1 MSVLTAEV
9 VAEAIRSYHT
19 NERRTLP
26 QLIKKIDEKPP
37 LLNQIRV
44 TSEAD
49 LVNIDSTKEY
59 FIDGTIVLT
68 GAVSIEIPSTGIA
81 IRGYNFDTSR
91 LVCTAAAYKLF
102 TSPVGG
108 SGNLLIEN
116 VDIVVSGASSQVYDL
131 TGATGLEAIELYRVN
146 FSDCSSLG
154 VVENYRQGLEV
165 GTGRFGGTPNLTL
178 DGEWVGGYKSTT
190 TIARFLSSSMTGA
203 LFQAGA
209 TFSMN
214 SRFFSDI
221 NLDLP
226 ANAAFIDFA
235 PSHFPN
241 PNTLQIQGAI
251 ISRDG
256 VVDATDANITPNI
269 TATDLPT
276 TWYDNVGLPPTLV
289 GGALAVSAEA
299 ATVISNTTDFYP
311 INGTWVT
318 SSLVHFDSPS
328 NGQLKHLGSE
338 PTSYEVYSQMLLE
351 STANN
356 ELELRLAVF
365 RDSSST
371 TEYEKVMLRKV
382 NQLIGSRD
390 VAEFSYYT
398 TFILNQNDYAYF
410 EVKNTTSTANVTAEL
425 DSFWEVK
432 ARVR

>member
-1 MSVLTAEV
+1 MGTLTAELIADSV
-9 VAEAIRSYHT
+9 RDLYS
-19 NERRTLP
+19 NKSRTIAKLVE
-26 QLIKKIDEKPP
+26 KIDEKPP
-37 LLNQIRV
+37 LLQQIRV
-44 TSEAD
+44 TSETD
-49 LVNIDSTKEY
+49 FLNIDSTKEY
-59 FIDGTIVLT
+59 FIDGVITLT
-68 GAVSIEIPSTGIA
+68 GAVPIEIPSTGIA

-91 LVCTAAAYKLF
+91 LVCTAAAYTLF

-116 VDIVVSGASSQVYDL
+116 VDISISGASSQVYDL

-146 FSDCSSLG
+146 FSNCSSLG
-154 VVENYRQGLEV
+154 TVKSYRQGLES

-178 DGEWVGGYKSTT
+178 DGTWVGGYKSTT
-190 TIARFLSSSMTGA
+190 TIVRSLSASMTGA

-209 TFSMN
+209 TFSMD

-256 VVDATDANITPNI
+256 VIDSTDPNITPNI
-269 TATDLPT
+269 TAADLPT
-276 TWYDNVGLPPTLV
+276 TWYNNVGLPPTLV
-289 GGALAVSAEA
+289 GGALTVSVEA
-299 ATVISNTTDFYP
+299 ATAIANTTSFYP
-311 INGTWVT
+311 LNGTWVT
-318 SSLVHFDSPS
+318 SSLVHFNSPS
-328 NGQLKHLGSE
+328 NGQLKHLGNE

-351 STANN
+351 STAND
-356 ELELRLAVF
+356 ELEIRLAIF
-365 RDSSST
+365 RNSSST
-371 TEYEKVMLRKV
+371 TEYKKVMTRKV
-382 NQLIGSRD
+382 NQLIGLRD

-398 TFILNQNDYAYF
+398 TFELNQNDYAYF
-410 EVKNTTSTANVTAEL
+410 EVRNTTSVANVTAEL